1 MYLKNKWESIGIKKK
16 LFIISTGIVVA
27 TSILIYAALFILFPR
42 IYLHTKISNI
52 KSDTDVLI
60 TKMGENPNFNYQ
72 QGINEYAY
80 QNGAI
85 AALLDFKGNVIY
97 TPNKFERN
105 MIRSREIEVEPNRD
119 IFRKKKTDYEI
130 AISVYVKSLN
140 KNCILKVNMPLRFKD
155 DINRVIII
163 IFPII
168 VLITIAL
175 GVFSVLVYSSVI
187 SNPLLSI
194 NRVARDIAQLKFD
207 NKLKPEGNDEFAE
220 LSNSI
225 NLISENL
232 EKNISMLE
240 KANEKLRKDI
250 EREKEI
256 DRKRR
261 DFINAISHELK
272 TPITVISGQ
281 VEGMIYNIGPYKNRD
296 KYLKETLESVNELNS
311 LAHEIISLAKIEE
324 GVGIQLENKSINEL
338 VKEVLSGYEYFIE
351 KEKLNISLNEK
362 NQIFREIDKG
372 IVKKILSNLI
382 GNAVKYSRSY
392 IEISIYENVIEIKND
407 VIESIDEKDIEEI
420 FNPFYRGDKSR
431 NKKKPGTGL
440 GLYIVKSLIQAHAG
454 MSYSVKCEDNIFEF
468 RLNME

>member
-105 MIRSREIEVEPNRD
+105 MIRNREMEGEHNRD
-119 IFRKKKTDYEI
+119 IFREQKTDYEF

-207 NKLKPEGNDEFAE
+207 NKLRPEGNDEFAE

-338 VKEVLSGYEYFIE
+338 VKEVLSGYEYFVE
-351 KEKLNISLNEK
+351 KEKLDISLNEK

-382 GNAVKYSRSY
+382 GNAVKYSKSY
-392 IEISIYENVIEIKND
+392 IEINIYENIIEIKND
-407 VIESIDEKDIEEI
+407 VIECIDEKDIEEI
-420 FNPFYRGDKSR
+420 FAPFYRGDKSR

-440 GLYIVKSLIQAHAG
+440 GLYIVKSLIQAHGG

>member
-105 MIRSREIEVEPNRD
+105 MIRSREMEVEPNRD
-119 IFRKKKTDYEI
+119 IFREQKTDYEI
-130 AISVYVKSLN
+130 AINVYVKSLN
-140 KNCILKVNMPLRFKD
+140 QNCILKVSMPLRFKG

-187 SNPLLSI
+187 SNPLLRI

-392 IEISIYENVIEIKND
+392 IEISIYENIIEIKND

-420 FNPFYRGDKSR
+420 FTPFYRGDKSR

-440 GLYIVKSLIQAHAG
+440 GLYIVKSLIQAHGG

>member
-105 MIRSREIEVEPNRD
+105 MIRSREMEVEPNRD
-119 IFRKKKTDYEI
+119 IFREQKTDYEI
-130 AISVYVKSLN
+130 AINVYVKSLN
-140 KNCILKVNMPLRFKD
+140 QNCILKVSMPLRFKG

-392 IEISIYENVIEIKND
+392 IEISIYENIIEIKND

-420 FNPFYRGDKSR
+420 FTPFYRGDKSR

-440 GLYIVKSLIQAHAG
+440 GLYIVKSLIQAHGG

>member
-1 MYLKNKWESIGIKKK
+1 MKNKWESIGIKKK

-119 IFRKKKTDYEI
+119 IFREKKTDYEI
-130 AISVYVKSLN
+130 AINVYVKSLN
-140 KNCILKVNMPLRFKD
+140 QNCILKVSMPLRFKG

-392 IEISIYENVIEIKND
+392 IEISIYENIIEIKND

-420 FNPFYRGDKSR
+420 FTPFYRGDKSR

-440 GLYIVKSLIQAHAG
+440 GLYIVKSLIQAHGG

>member
-420 FNPFYRGDKSR
+420 FTPFYRGDKSR

>member
-80 QNGAI
+80 QNGSI

-105 MIRSREIEVEPNRD
+105 MIRSREMEVEPNRD
-119 IFRKKKTDYEI
+119 IFREQKTDYEI
-130 AISVYVKSLN
+130 AINVYVKSLN
-140 KNCILKVNMPLRFKD
+140 QNCILKVSMPLRFKG

-187 SNPLLSI
+187 SNPLLRI

-420 FNPFYRGDKSR
+420 FTPFYRGDKSR

-440 GLYIVKSLIQAHAG
+440 GLYIVKSLIQAHGG

>member
-119 IFRKKKTDYEI
+119 IFREKKTDYEI
-130 AISVYVKSLN
+130 AINVYVKSLN
-140 KNCILKVNMPLRFKD
+140 QNCILKVSMPLRFKG

-392 IEISIYENVIEIKND
+392 IEISIYENIIEIKND

-420 FNPFYRGDKSR
+420 FTPFYRGDKSR

-440 GLYIVKSLIQAHAG
+440 GLYIVKSLIQAHGG

>member
-119 IFRKKKTDYEI
+119 IFKEKKTDYEI
-130 AISVYVKSLN
+130 AINVYVKSLN
-140 KNCILKVNMPLRFKD
+140 QNCILKVSMPLRFKG

-392 IEISIYENVIEIKND
+392 IEISIYENIIEIKND

-420 FNPFYRGDKSR
+420 FTPFYRGDKSR

-440 GLYIVKSLIQAHAG
+440 GLYIVKSLIQAHGG

>member
-1 MYLKNKWESIGIKKK
+1 MKN
-16 LFIISTGIVVA
+16 F
-27 TSILIYAALFILFPR
+27 
-42 IYLHTKISNI
+42 
-52 KSDTDVLI
+52 
-60 TKMGENPNFNYQ
+60 
-72 QGINEYAY
+72 
-80 QNGAI
+80 
-85 AALLDFKGNVIY
+85 
-97 TPNKFERN
+97 
-105 MIRSREIEVEPNRD
+105 
-119 IFRKKKTDYEI
+119 
-130 AISVYVKSLN
+130 
-140 KNCILKVNMPLRFKD
+140 
-155 DINRVIII
+155 
-163 IFPII
+163 
-168 VLITIAL
+168 
-175 GVFSVLVYSSVI
+175 
-187 SNPLLSI
+187 
-194 NRVARDIAQLKFD
+194 
-207 NKLKPEGNDEFAE
+207 
-220 LSNSI
+220 
-225 NLISENL
+225 
-232 EKNISMLE
+232 
-240 KANEKLRKDI
+240 RKDI

-392 IEISIYENVIEIKND
+392 IEISIYENIIEIKND

-420 FNPFYRGDKSR
+420 FTPFYRGDKSR

-440 GLYIVKSLIQAHAG
+440 GLYIVKSLIQAHGG

>member
-1 MYLKNKWESIGIKKK
+1 MYLKNKWESMGIKKK

-119 IFRKKKTDYEI
+119 IFREKKTDYEI
-130 AISVYVKSLN
+130 AINVYVKSLN
-140 KNCILKVNMPLRFKD
+140 QNCILKVSMPLRFKG

-392 IEISIYENVIEIKND
+392 IEISIYENIIEIKND

-420 FNPFYRGDKSR
+420 FTPFYRGDKSR

-440 GLYIVKSLIQAHAG
+440 GLYIVKSLIQAHGG

>member
-105 MIRSREIEVEPNRD
+105 MIQSREIEVEPNRD

-420 FNPFYRGDKSR
+420 FTPFYRGDKSR

-440 GLYIVKSLIQAHAG
+440 GLYIVKSLIQAHGG

>member
-1 MYLKNKWESIGIKKK
+1 MYLKNKWESMGIKKK

-105 MIRSREIEVEPNRD
+105 MIRSREMEVEPNRD
-119 IFRKKKTDYEI
+119 IFREQKTDYEI
-130 AISVYVKSLN
+130 AINVYVKSLN
-140 KNCILKVNMPLRFKD
+140 QNCILKVSMPLRFKG

-392 IEISIYENVIEIKND
+392 IEISIYENIIEIKND

-420 FNPFYRGDKSR
+420 FTPFYRGDKSR

-440 GLYIVKSLIQAHAG
+440 GLYIVKSLIQAHGG

>member
-105 MIRSREIEVEPNRD
+105 MIQSREIEVEPNRD

-420 FNPFYRGDKSR
+420 FTPFYRGDKSR

>member
-1 MYLKNKWESIGIKKK
+1 MKNKWESIGIKKK

-420 FNPFYRGDKSR
+420 FTPFYRGDKSR